1 MSTGRPDFGPLNTLA
16 DVATRGQ
23 PLPAPRSPR
32 IAQATVP
39 LGGQRL
45 SPTSASGL
53 YSEVPTSA
61 EDPLTTSPSR
71 EPIQVE
77 PIPGTVPS
85 PEGYA
90 AGDVSGPLGGHSAPP
105 VPQRYS
111 VSARAGLLHDRATSA
126 SPLRESP
133 PAWPLLD
140 VHPPLHRGTAGELRG
155 PPYGHAAHLLPRLDT
170 ATQGLGTPRD
180 GLLPPSR
187 GSLPARDIDAAPA
200 RATAVGNLI
209 DLTTDGADRLPN
221 GVSGV
226 SLLRD
231 ESPALRVPTPICS
244 GDGQQSSHDALLQ
257 DASRI
262 IESLSGAMHPPWKPR
277 LLGLGRPR
285 SPPQSTRHVATW
297 TWQQGTGPPHGF
309 VSWRGW
315 SEQRRPR
322 PGVPGDKMP
331 PLFRGRT
338 VQDANRE
345 AQGASMTPDP
355 AAVYCEGCGVLRIN
369 EIPDVSKLHRSRV
382 RVPEVVPPPAPPD
395 LHAALDQPGA
405 VDAVLSYMARRPE
418 FAAAILDGSRFRM
431 PVDVAMD
438 GVSGEAAPSAP
449 ALSPEEER
457 QLTEEI
463 LQF

>member
-1 MSTGRPDFGPLNTLA
+1 MRN
-16 DVATRGQ
+16 
-23 PLPAPRSPR
+23 PRSRLDTTTLIRLPLVQLIVKKKLKELR
-32 IAQATVP
+32 LLRATDP

-71 EPIQVE
+71 EPIQAE

-90 AGDVSGPLGGHSAPP
+90 AGDSSLETPSPGAGAAP
-105 VPQRYS
+105 
-111 VSARAGLLHDRATSA
+111 
-126 SPLRESP
+126 
-133 PAWPLLD
+133 
-140 VHPPLHRGTAGELRG
+140 
-155 PPYGHAAHLLPRLDT
+155 
-170 ATQGLGTPRD
+170 
-180 GLLPPSR
+180 
-187 GSLPARDIDAAPA
+187 LPA
-200 RATAVGNLI
+200 T
-209 DLTTDGADRLPN
+209 
-221 GVSGV
+221 
-226 SLLRD
+226 
-231 ESPALRVPTPICS
+231 
-244 GDGQQSSHDALLQ
+244 
-257 DASRI
+257 
-262 IESLSGAMHPPWKPR
+262 K
-277 LLGLGRPR
+277 
-285 SPPQSTRHVATW
+285 STRHVATW

-322 PGVPGDKMP
+322 PGVPGDKLP

-338 VQDANRE
+338 VQDADRE

-382 RVPEVVPPPAPPD
+382 RVPEVVPPPDPPD

-418 FAAAILDGSRFRM
+418 FAAAILDGSLFRM